1 MTKIIQANC
10 ETGEVTERNMTSEEQ
25 ELHDKMLLS
34 INDSEE
40 KAAESENLRLSAS
53 NKLKALGLTDEE
65 ISAII
70 GTV

>member
-1 MTKIIQANC
+1 MTKIIEANC
-10 ETGEVTERNMTSEEQ
+10 ETGEIIERDMTSEEQ

-40 KAAESENLRLSAS
+40 QAAESENLRLSAF